1 MAAVASRPSAM
12 LPRSQ
17 MPIRRNGLL
26 ELQGIPPILRPLLRA
41 YLLGYASAVG
51 PRILTLL
58 LQYITKRRRKNGTD
72 DKQCA
77 GFVAQLRRI
86 VFAGL
91 DPQRFPTFCAVI
103 VGGGSLLEEPLR
115 RLLEQTAKSLSEAT
129 RVRLARCSATF
140 IAAWFSLKLLQSKK
154 TAGFT
159 EVVPVK
165 SDAPPGVQEKEI
177 RYAGRTLDLTLFTL
191 TRALDVLVGEVWSR
205 RRARRVAQGKWTTV
219 ESIIGR
225 FTDPCLF
232 VSSCAL
238 IMWAWFY
245 NPSRLPIAYNKWI
258 SSAANVD
265 MRLIE
270 ALQRLRDGKLIY
282 GKDTG
287 QAELLQGMCAKYK
300 WPMDWGDP
308 AKSVPIPCE
317 MVHMGVGPSCELH
330 ALSRFYRS
338 WKWSMAMYL
347 PLSMALLVRGP
358 INKKS
363 LVRALLSASRSSA
376 FLGTYITLF
385 YYGVCLARTRLG
397 PHIIGKD
404 RDARQ
409 TIDAGFCVGTGC
421 CLCGWSV
428 LVETQSRQKD
438 MALFVAPRAMATLLP
453 RRYGMDKQWRETV
466 MFAASTAVVFT
477 CILENPKRVRGVLG
491 SVLGL
496 VLRN

>member
-1 MAAVASRPSAM
+1 
-12 LPRSQ
+12 
-17 MPIRRNGLL
+17 
-26 ELQGIPPILRPLLRA
+26 
-41 YLLGYASAVG
+41 
-51 PRILTLL
+51 
-58 LQYITKRRRKNGTD
+58 
-72 DKQCA
+72 
-77 GFVAQLRRI
+77 
-86 VFAGL
+86 
-91 DPQRFPTFCAVI
+91 
-103 VGGGSLLEEPLR
+103 
-115 RLLEQTAKSLSEAT
+115 
-129 RVRLARCSATF
+129 
-140 IAAWFSLKLLQSKK
+140 
-154 TAGFT
+154 
-159 EVVPVK
+159 
-165 SDAPPGVQEKEI
+165 
-177 RYAGRTLDLTLFTL
+177 
-191 TRALDVLVGEVWSR
+191 
-205 RRARRVAQGKWTTV
+205 
-219 ESIIGR
+219 
-225 FTDPCLF
+225 
-232 VSSCAL
+232 
-238 IMWAWFY
+238 
-245 NPSRLPIAYNKWI
+245 
-258 SSAANVD
+258 

-300 WPMDWGDP
+300 WSMDWGDP

-358 INKKS
+358 INKKG

-409 TIDAGFCVGTGC
+409 TIDAGLCVGTGC
-421 CLCGWSV
+421 CICGWSV

-466 MFAASTAVVFT
+466 VFAASTAIVFT

>member
-1 MAAVASRPSAM
+1 MQLDRNHFGVFMSRP
-12 LPRSQ
+12 Q
-17 MPIRRNGLL
+17 K
-26 ELQGIPPILRPLLRA
+26 
-41 YLLGYASAVG
+41 ASV
-51 PRILTLL
+51 R
-58 LQYITKRRRKNGTD
+58 
-72 DKQCA
+72 
-77 GFVAQLRRI
+77 QL
-86 VFAGL
+86 V
-91 DPQRFPTFCAVI
+91 
-103 VGGGSLLEEPLR
+103 
-115 RLLEQTAKSLSEAT
+115 
-129 RVRLARCSATF
+129 LARWSATF
-140 IAAWFSLKLLQSKK
+140 IAAWLSLKLLQSKRS
-154 TAGFT
+154 AGFT
-159 EVVPVK
+159 ETVPVK
-165 SDAPPGVQEKEI
+165 SDTPPGVQPKEVQ
-177 RYAGRTLDLTLFTL
+177 YAGRTLDLTLFTV

-205 RRARRVAQGKWTTV
+205 RRARRVAQGKWTKV
-219 ESIIGR
+219 ESIVGK
-225 FTDPCLF
+225 FTDPSLF

-282 GKDTG
+282 GVDTG

-300 WPMDWGDP
+300 WPMEWGDP

-338 WKWSMAMYL
+338 WEWSMAMYL

-358 INKKS
+358 INRKS
-363 LVRALLSASRSSA
+363 FVRALLSASRSSA

-409 TIDAGFCVGTGC
+409 HIDAGLCVGTGC

-428 LVETQSRQKD
+428 LVETASRQKD

-466 MFAASTAVVFT
+466 VFAASTAVVFT

-491 SVLGL
+491 GVLSL

>member
-1 MAAVASRPSAM
+1 M

-17 MPIRRNGLL
+17 MQIRRNGLI
-26 ELQGIPPILRPLLRA
+26 ELKGIPPILRPLLRA
-41 YLLGYASAVG
+41 YILGYASAVG

-58 LQYITKRRRKNGTD
+58 MQYITKRRRKNGKD
-72 DKQCA
+72 EKQCA

-86 VFAGL
+86 IVAGL

-103 VGGGSLLEEPLR
+103 VGGSTLLEVCDSTPVR
-115 RLLEQTAKSLSEAT
+115 RT
-129 RVRLARCSATF
+129 RRPAMTGSALRLARWGATF
-140 IAAWFSLKLLQSKK
+140 VAAWFSLQLLQSKRS
-154 TAGFT
+154 AGFT
-159 EVVPVK
+159 ELVPQK
-165 SDAPPGVQEKEI
+165 SDAPPGVEQKEV

-191 TRALDVLVGEVWSR
+191 TRALDVLVGETWAR
-205 RRARRVAQGKWTTV
+205 RRARRSAQGKWTGA
-219 ESIIGR
+219 ESLVSK

-232 VSSCAL
+232 ASSCAL

-245 NPSRLPIAYNKWI
+245 NPLRLPIAYNKWI

-265 MRLIE
+265 MRLID
-270 ALQRLRDGKLIY
+270 ALQRLREGKLAY
-282 GKDTG
+282 GVDSG
-287 QAELLQGMCAKYK
+287 QADLLQGMCTQYK
-300 WPMDWGDP
+300 WPMEWGDP
-308 AKSVPIPCE
+308 AKSIPIPCE
-317 MVHMGVGPSCELH
+317 MVHMGCGPSCEYH
-330 ALSRFYRS
+330 ALSRFCRS

-358 INKKS
+358 VNKKS
-363 LVRALLSASRSSA
+363 LVRALLSSSRSAA

-385 YYGVCLARTRLG
+385 YYGVCLARTRVG

-404 RDARQ
+404 RAARQ
-409 TIDAGFCVGTGC
+409 TIDGGFCVGTGC
-421 CLCGWSV
+421 FLCGWSV
-428 LVETQSRQKD
+428 LVETTSRRKD

-466 MFAASTAVVFT
+466 VFAASTAVVFT

-491 SVLGL
+491 NVLSL

>member
-1 MAAVASRPSAM
+1 MAVVASLPSTM

-17 MPIRRNGLL
+17 MQIRRNGLL
-26 ELQGIPPILRPLLRA
+26 ELHQVPPILRPLLRA
-41 YLLGYASAVG
+41 YLLGYASAVA

-58 LQYITKRRRKNGTD
+58 MQYITKRRRKNLTN
-72 DKQCA
+72 DKQCS
-77 GFVAQLRRI
+77 GFVEQLRQI
-86 VFAGL
+86 VLAGL

-103 VGGGSLLEEPLR
+103 VGGSTILEEPLR
-115 RLLEQTAKSLSEAT
+115 RFFQQTAKNLNEAT
-129 RVRLARCSATF
+129 RVRLARWSATF

-154 TAGFT
+154 SSGFT
-159 EVVPVK
+159 ETVPVK
-165 SDAPPGVQEKEI
+165 SDAPPGVERKEV

-205 RRARRVAQGKWTTV
+205 RRARRLAQGQWTKV

-225 FTDPCLF
+225 LTDPCLF

-270 ALQRLRDGKLIY
+270 ALQRLRDGKFIY
-282 GKDTG
+282 GVDNG
-287 QAELLQGMCAKYK
+287 QAELLQGMCEKYK
-300 WPMDWGDP
+300 WPTEWGDP

-317 MVHMGVGPSCELH
+317 MVHMGSGPSCEIH

-347 PLSMALLVRGP
+347 PLTMALLVRGP
-358 INKKS
+358 INRKS
-363 LVRALLSASRSSA
+363 FVRALVSASRSSA

-385 YYGVCLARTRLG
+385 YYGVCLARTRIG

-404 RDARQ
+404 QAARQ
-409 TIDAGFCVGTGC
+409 KIDGGFCVGAGC

-428 LVETQSRQKD
+428 LVETTSRQKD

-453 RRYGMDKQWRETV
+453 RRYGMDKQWRETLV
-466 MFAASTAVVFT
+466 FAASAAVVFT
-477 CILENPKRVRGVLG
+477 CIMENPKRVRGVLG

-496 VLRN
+496 VMRN